1 MKTALITGASMG
13 IGYELAKEFAANKH
27 NLVLVARSV
36 NKLNEIANE
45 LTNKYQVMVTVI
57 GSDLSEKDA
66 ALKVY
71 NEVKTKGIE
80 IDFLVNNAGF
90 GDFGFFKDTDWTKEE
105 MMINLNITALTQ
117 FCKLYVPDMVKRGRG
132 KILNVASMAA
142 FQPGPV
148 QAVYFA
154 TKAYVLYLSEA
165 IANELE
171 GTGVTVTVL
180 CPNAT
185 ESNFANAANATGKG
199 TFKDKKLPTAQE
211 VAKYGFKAMM
221 ANEVV
226 AIPGFQNY
234 LLAQTSHFVPRKMAT
249 KIMRKLQGV

>member
-1 MKTALITGASMG
+1 MKTALVTGASMG
-13 IGYELAKEFAANKH
+13 IGYELAKEFAAAKYD
-27 NLVLVARSV
+27 LVLVARSV
-36 NKLNEIANE
+36 SKLNEIALE
-45 LTNKYQVMVTVI
+45 LTNKYQIKVTVI
-57 GSDLSEKDA
+57 GSDLSEKNA

-71 NEVKTKGIE
+71 NELKTKGIE

-90 GDFGFFKDTDWTKEE
+90 GNFGFFKDTDWAKEE

-117 FCKLYVPDMVKRGRG
+117 FCKLYVPDMVKRGKG

-142 FQPGPV
+142 FQPGPL

-171 GTGVTVTVL
+171 STGVTVTAL

-185 ESNFANAANATGKG
+185 ESNFASVANAIGKG
-199 TFKDKKLPTAQE
+199 TFKKKKLPTDQE

-221 ANEVV
+221 EGKVV
-226 AIPGFQNY
+226 AIPGIQNY
-234 LLAQTSHFVPRKMAT
+234 LLAQTSRFVPRKMAT
-249 KIMRKLQGV
+249 KIMRKLQEI